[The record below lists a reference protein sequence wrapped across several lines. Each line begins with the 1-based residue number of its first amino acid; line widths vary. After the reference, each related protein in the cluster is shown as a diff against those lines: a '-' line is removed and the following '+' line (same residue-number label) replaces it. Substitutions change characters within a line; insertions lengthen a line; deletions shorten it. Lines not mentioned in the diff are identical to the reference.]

1 MAKKVNPSALAKSL
15 ANKVSKEADA
25 LCRANAALSAFIS
38 VPTGLLGGYKMMQKL
53 KKQARLQS
61 ELIKVLRAREV
72 AFKEISEQNVVQGK

>member
-53 KKQARLQS
+53 KQQARIQQ
-61 ELIKVLRAREV
+61 ELISVLREREV
-72 AFKEISEQNVVQGK
+72 FFEKISENVAQGK